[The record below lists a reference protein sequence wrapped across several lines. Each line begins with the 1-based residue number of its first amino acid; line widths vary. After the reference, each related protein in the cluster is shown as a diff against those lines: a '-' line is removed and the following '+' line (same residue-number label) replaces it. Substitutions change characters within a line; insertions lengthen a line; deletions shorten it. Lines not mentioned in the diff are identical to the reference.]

1 LLKLHSDIVLFIINQ
16 FFRYY
21 QLEDKTKED
30 FYSEYGRHWFRSGD
44 IGEMTDDGQLKIVDR
59 KKDLVKLQFGEY
71 ISLGKVESVLKAC
84 PYVENICIYGDSFKS
99 YCVALVTPDANKL
112 KELAKKYNKED
123 LEFEAMCEDKDVTGG
138 VLRDLVNYGKKL
150 KLEKF
155 EIPGAVTLIKDL
167 WLPESGLVTAAFK
180 LKRKPIQQE
189 YQIHIDR
196 MYGIPSR
203 QNSKKDILNKV

>member
-1 LLKLHSDIVLFIINQ
+1 M
-16 FFRYY
+16 
-21 QLEDKTKED
+21 EEKTKED
-30 FYSEYGRHWFRSGD
+30 FYHEYGRTWFRSGD
-44 IGEMTDDGQLKIVDR
+44 IGEMTEEGQLKIIDR

-71 ISLGKVESVLKAC
+71 ISLGKVEAALKAC

-99 YCVALVTPDANKL
+99 YCVALVTPDAKNL

-138 VLRDLVNYGKKL
+138 VLRELINYGKKL

-155 EIPGAVTLIKDL
+155 EIPGAVTLVKDQ
-167 WLPESGLVTAAFK
+167 WLPETGLVTAAFK

-189 YQIHIDR
+189 YQIDIDR
-196 MYGIPSR
+196 MYGISSS
-203 QNSKKDILNKV
+203 QKSEKDILNKV